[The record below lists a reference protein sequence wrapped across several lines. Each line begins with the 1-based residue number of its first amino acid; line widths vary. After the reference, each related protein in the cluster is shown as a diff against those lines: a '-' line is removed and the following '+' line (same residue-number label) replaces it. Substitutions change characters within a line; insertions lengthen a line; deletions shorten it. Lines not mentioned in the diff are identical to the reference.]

1 MNLARVSSN
10 GQITVPVEIRRKLSI
25 KEGDKIMFFEKN
37 GEIVLK
43 NSSLLAIREAQAA
56 LANIDVSEDEILKD
70 VMELRYGKGD
80 KNADND

>member
-10 GQITVPVEIRRKLSI
+10 GQITVPVEIRRKLAL

-56 LANIDVSEDEILKD
+56 LSDIDVSEEDILND

-80 KNADND
+80 SQ

>member
-1 MNLARVSSN
+1 MNLAKISSN
-10 GQITVPVEIRRKLSI
+10 GQITVPVEIRRKLSL

-56 LANIDVSEDEILKD
+56 LDGIDVSEDDILSD
-70 VMELRYGKGD
+70 VMELRYGKGA
-80 KNADND
+80 K

>member
-1 MNLARVSSN
+1 
-10 GQITVPVEIRRKLSI
+10 
-25 KEGDKIMFFEKN
+25 MFFEKN

>member
-1 MNLARVSSN
+1 MNLAKVSSN
-10 GQITVPVEIRRKLSI
+10 GQITVPVEIRRKLAI

-56 LANIDVSEDEILKD
+56 LSDIDVSEADILND
-70 VMELRYGKGD
+70 VIELRYGKGD
-80 KNADND
+80 GQ